1 MGLVTTM
8 VSFYDQQQGAQ
19 SAPTSPSHE
28 HMPVGLPESPLAKA
42 VQRPS
47 SASRSRAA
55 MDSTERPSPTSISR
69 QSSLPNVARRQDI
82 SAQGHVN
89 SDCLAS
95 PGRARSNIEGTN
107 PLDNLATSQAP
118 AEVPSKVQRLGPR
131 WHSPFC
137 TSGRGVPSPPLPW
150 RLHSSM
156 AQRVEG
162 GTSIPRVPEPQSR
175 IPRASRSQSGGT
187 GASSG

>member
-118 AEVPSKVQRLGPR
+118 TDVSSRVDDQAQPSSVMV
-131 WHSPFC
+131 HSGKESVGSRDCVAPH
-137 TSGRGVPSPPLPW
+137 SAPSHSAPL
-150 RLHSSM
+150 L
-156 AQRVEG
+156 
-162 GTSIPRVPEPQSR
+162 
-175 IPRASRSQSGGT
+175 
-187 GASSG
+187 